1 MCRAHATV
9 RGLLGEIMEKSVT
22 GRDVVVD
29 MEAGLE
35 HLSRGTVRHV
45 DRLLVVMEPYF
56 RSLETGRRTAEL
68 AAELG
73 IPRIE
78 AVANKLR
85 DPDDEAA
92 LRAYCRTHGIEVA
105 AEIPWDDA
113 LRDAERAGRAPLD
126 FDPTAP
132 AIGAI
137 RGLVE

>member
-9 RGLLGEIMEKSVT
+9 RGLLGEIMEKST
-22 GRDVVVD
+22 TDREVVVD

-68 AAELG
+68 ALELG

-78 AVANKLR
+78 AVPNKVR
-85 DPDDEAA
+85 DEADREA
-92 LRAYCRTHGIEVA
+92 LQGFCRRHGIEIA
-105 AEIPWDDA
+105 AEIPWDDS
-113 LRDAERAGRAPLD
+113 LREAERAGRAPLD
-126 FDPTAP
+126 FDPASP
-132 AIGAI
+132 AIDAVRELI
-137 RGLVE
+137 D